1 MSGVMGPFDSK
12 AEAFLKGVYFAKI
25 ATVRKDGSPHV
36 TPIWYMLDEGKLI
49 VNTTTE
55 RVKYRNIKRD
65 PRVSFLVDDG
75 YPYIMIQGKARIA
88 TERDS
93 LKDIETL
100 AIRYTGEEKGRKAAR
115 DRYWKQPR
123 VSIEIVPERVFA
135 DL

>member
-1 MSGVMGPFDSK
+1 MGGFDSK
-12 AEAFLKGVYFAKI
+12 AEAFLKGTYFGKI
-25 ATVRKDGSPHV
+25 ATIRKDGSPHV

-49 VNTTTE
+49 VNTTTD
-55 RVKYRNIKRD
+55 RVKYWNIKRD

-88 TERDS
+88 TERDA
-93 LKDIETL
+93 LKDIESL
-100 AIRYTGEEKGRKAAR
+100 AIRYTGEEKGKKVAR

-123 VSIEIVPERVFA
+123 VSIEIVPEQVLA

>member
-1 MSGVMGPFDSK
+1 MVGFDPK
-12 AEAFLKGVYFAKI
+12 AEAFLKGIYFGKL
-25 ATVRKDGSPHV
+25 ATTKKDGSPHV

-49 VNTTTE
+49 VNTTTD

-88 TERDS
+88 TERDA

-123 VSIEIVPERVFA
+123 VSIEIVPGRVVA

>member
-1 MSGVMGPFDSK
+1 MGPFDSK
-12 AEAFLKGVYFAKI
+12 TEDFLRGTYFGKI
-25 ATVRKDGSPHV
+25 ATIRKDGSPHV
-36 TPIWYMLDEGKLI
+36 TPIWYMLDQGKLI
-49 VNTTTE
+49 VNTTTD

-65 PRVSFLVDDG
+65 PRVSFVVDDG
-75 YPYIMIQGKARIA
+75 YPYIMIQGRARIA

-123 VSIEIVPERVFA
+123 VSIEIVPERVVA

>member
-1 MSGVMGPFDSK
+1 MGPFDSK
-12 AEAFLKGVYFAKI
+12 TEAFLKGTYFGKI
-25 ATVRKDGSPHV
+25 ATIRKDGSPHV
-36 TPIWYMLDEGKLI
+36 TPIWYMLDQGKLI
-49 VNTTTE
+49 VNTTTD

-65 PRVSFLVDDG
+65 PRVSFVVDDG
-75 YPYIMIQGKARIA
+75 YPYVMIQGKARIA

-123 VSIEIVPERVFA
+123 VSIEIVPERVVA

>member
-1 MSGVMGPFDSK
+1 MNNMGAFDSK
-12 AEAFLKGVYFAKI
+12 AEAFLNGVYFGKI

-49 VNTTTE
+49 VNTTTD

-88 TERDS
+88 TERDA
-93 LKDIETL
+93 LKDIESL

-123 VSIEIVPERVFA
+123 VSIEILPERVVA